1 MSAQST
7 TAPVAPDAA
16 LRPVLPIDGTASSG
30 DAPMPRPPE
39 ARPAEP
45 PDEADFLA
53 RATWSRLAEPADHAA
68 TLLVAGLGAPEALAW
83 ARHRAEHGSGRPE
96 APPLP
101 EPLLEGTAPRRW
113 ASAVERWAP
122 RLAGL
127 DIRRELDVL
136 ERLGGSLVVPGD
148 PWWPP
153 GLDDLE
159 HPPFCLW
166 LRGDPALLVGREE
179 AGAAESSLGLPV
191 REDRMGAGRG
201 AGHAL
206 ALVGARDSTAYG
218 ERMAID
224 LARGLTDAGALIVS
238 GGAFGIDAAA
248 HRGAL
253 TAGPT
258 LSVSAGGVDR
268 LYPAGNAALLEA
280 VVDHGAL
287 VAEVPPGSQPARH
300 RFLTRNRIIAAMT
313 GTTLVVEAAW
323 RSGALSTAH
332 HAMEIGRPVG
342 AVPGPVTSMAS
353 GGCHRLL
360 RQGATCVTDI
370 EEALELLLPVGDAD
384 ADALKEESA
393 GARRPGL
400 LDGLDAVSA
409 VVVDALPVR
418 AAASIESIARAAGL
432 SERETLAALGTLEL
446 AGRARRDGARWR
458 RPAQC
463 RAAPDAA
470 APSSTLE
477 A

>member
-1 MSAQST
+1 MSARDT
-7 TAPVAPDAA
+7 TDPVASDAA
-16 LRPVLPIDGTASSG
+16 LRPVLPGDGTAPPG
-30 DAPMPRPPE
+30 DVPKPRPRQ
-39 ARPAEP
+39 ARPVEP

-68 TLLVAGLGAPEALAW
+68 AILVAGLGAPEALAW

-96 APPLP
+96 PPPLP
-101 EPLLEGTAPRRW
+101 EHLLEDVTPRRW

-153 GLDDLE
+153 GMDDLE
-159 HPPFCLW
+159 QPPFCLW

-179 AGAAESSLGLPV
+179 AGAGEGALGLAV

-224 LARGLTDAGALIVS
+224 LARGLTECGALIVS

-268 LYPAGNAALLEA
+268 LYPAGNTTLLQA

-313 GTTLVVEAAW
+313 GATLVVEAAW

-360 RQGATCVTDI
+360 RQGATCVTDV
-370 EEALELLLPVGDAD
+370 EEALELLLPMGAAD
-384 ADALKEESA
+384 ADAPKEELSEA
-393 GARRPGL
+393 CRPGL

-418 AAASIESIARAAGL
+418 AAASIESVARAAGL
-432 SERETLAALGTLEL
+432 SERETLAALGALEL
-446 AGRARRDGARWR
+446 AGRAQSDGARWR
-458 RPAQC
+458 RPALC
-463 RAAPDAA
+463 RSAPADRVR
-470 APSSTLE
+470 SSTLG

>member
-1 MSAQST
+1 MSAHAV
-7 TAPVAPDAA
+7 TAP
-16 LRPVLPIDGTASSG
+16 S
-30 DAPMPRPPE
+30 
-39 ARPAEP
+39 EP
-45 PDEADFLA
+45 DFLA

-68 TLLVAGLGAPEALAW
+68 ALLVAGLGASEALDW
-83 ARHRAEHGSGRPE
+83 ARHRAEQGSRSPE
-96 APPLP
+96 YPPLA
-101 EPLLEGTAPRRW
+101 EHLLADTTPRQW
-113 ASAVERWAP
+113 AKAVERWAP
-122 RLAGL
+122 RLTAL

-159 HPPFCLW
+159 QPPFCLW

-179 AGAAESSLGLPV
+179 MGAAPGTSGLPT
-191 REDRMGAGRG
+191 REDRMGDGQGAGRG
-201 AGHAL
+201 AGRAL

-218 ERMAID
+218 ERMAIE
-224 LARGLTDAGALIVS
+224 LAQGLTERGALIVS

-253 TAGPT
+253 AAGPT

-268 LYPAGNAALLEA
+268 LYPAGNSALLQA

-313 GTTLVVEAAW
+313 GATVVVEAAW

-360 RQGATCVTDI
+360 RQGATCVTDV
-370 EEALELLLPVGDAD
+370 EETLELLLPVGAAD
-384 ADALKEESA
+384 ADAPKEKSA
-393 GARRPGL
+393 EAHQPGL

-409 VVVDALPVR
+409 AVVDALPVR
-418 AAASIESIARAAGL
+418 TAASIESVARAAGL
-432 SERETLAALGTLEL
+432 SERDTLAALGTLEL
-446 AGRARRDGARWR
+446 DGRAQRDGARWR
-458 RPAQC
+458 RPAQ
-463 RAAPDAA
+463 RRRTPAGGAT
-470 APSSTLE
+470 SSTLG